1 MRARTPDLQEKLWTA
16 RTWPF
21 IASVLALMT
30 FIAFESFAVTTVLPV
45 AMADLGDIGWYS
57 FAYAATIT
65 TALIGMVVGGNWADR
80 SGPRVPLIVG
90 GSIFLF
96 GLALSVVAPESV
108 TFVLG
113 RLLQG
118 IGGGID
124 SVILYVLIARHIP
137 EAPRPR
143 MFGLLTAAWLVP
155 SLAGPV
161 IAGALTDLMTWRA
174 VFGIVLAGATVSLLA
189 LLHVT
194 RTPVRPREAG
204 AARPERGV
212 WSGII
217 GRNGALACLA
227 AALLVALHLSS
238 QLSPPVSVLVVA
250 VASVA
255 LLATARI
262 ILPAGT
268 LLLRGGPQRLVALRA
283 ILGATVATTNLYLT
297 LYLQSE
303 RGYPPTTAG
312 LVIAMGASGWAL
324 GAWVQGRFPATQASH
339 RRLVLQAALLVATG
353 TALVL
358 IYTGIGLPLWGL
370 VIGCLAM
377 GAGMGTAYPRLAS
390 ATLALASTQDHGAYS
405 SALQSGESMG
415 IGVTTALIAVVLA
428 TGATFTLAFGI
439 LLMLA
444 GAGIVIALR
453 GAVT

>member
-1 MRARTPDLQEKLWTA
+1 MSARTPDLQEKLWTA

-96 GLALSVVAPESV
+96 GLALSVVAPESM

-137 EAPRPR
+137 EGPRPR

-174 VFGIVLAGATVSLLA
+174 VFGIVLAGAAVSLLA

-194 RTPVRPREAG
+194 RTPVLPRGAG

-255 LLATARI
+255 LLATART

-283 ILGATVATTNLYLT
+283 ILGATVATINLYLT

-324 GAWVQGRFPATQASH
+324 GAWVQGRFSATQASH
-339 RRLVLQAALLVATG
+339 RRLILHAALLVATG
-353 TALVL
+353 AALVL
-358 IYTGIGLPLWGL
+358 TYTGIGLPLWGL
-370 VIGCLAM
+370 VIGCVSM
-377 GAGMGTAYPRLAS
+377 GAGMGAAYPRLAS
-390 ATLALASTQDHGAYS
+390 ATLTLAGAQEHGAYS

-428 TGATFTLAFGI
+428 TGATFTAAFGI
-439 LLMLA
+439 LLVLA